1 MGKLNL
7 IQGKW
12 DGKVGQTVGAK
23 WKSKA
28 TIRAYAKPSNPN
40 TAMQQEK
47 RGIFGQMSIFLALFT
62 DQIKTLTSLNTRG
75 MTVRNAI
82 IKANKDQYGTSGA
95 FDPATLIVNKGG
107 LVNVQGTWSAVTAT
121 GATLTYTAP
130 TATNIS
136 DKAKVVAVAVSKDGR
151 SAAVGTGNAKTP
163 ETITLSFNAV
173 TDVALYYWL
182 IDYRGSTRV
191 GSISKA
197 EVQTV

>member
-47 RGIFGQMSIFLALFT
+47 RGIFSQMSIFLALFT

-107 LVNVQGTWSAVTAT
+107 LVNVRGTWSTVTAT

>member
-82 IKANKDQYGTSGA
+82 IKANKEQYGTSGT
-95 FDPATLIVNKGG
+95 FDPATLVVNKGG
-107 LVNVQGTWSAVTAT
+107 LVNVQGTWSAVSAT

-163 ETITLSFNAV
+163 ETITLSFNAT

-197 EVQTV
+197 EVQAV

>member
-197 EVQTV
+197 EVQTL